1 MSTKGGGATGRRRV
15 GKVRVAAKPPGS
27 MSKKELMQA
36 VIDLRQANGELHSQ
50 MAGLR
55 YALGKS
61 QKKIKAYRLANETRK
76 LVFQASQRSGRPPVD
91 VRPWAT
97 LGPERNKEEEVRA
110 ELMNPI
116 LASRTSVAQSA
127 AALLESVGSGMIA
140 TAPLFRSPSIALLDQ
155 RAEAREA
162 SAFGGGAPRVPRQKK
177 ASREKPMQFGELLID
192 MEPLAPSKLKSM
204 LKKETSK
211 DRKYQQQG
219 RNRRPKSAQ
228 PTSRQRRAQIMN
240 GAPKMTEEQAQVH
253 MATMDMPFAKLTM
266 DPRLRKNREK
276 RMSKRR
282 QKKKAGKTHADGVPS
297 WSRAEHTD
305 VTSMFMV
312 KR

>member
-127 AALLESVGSGMIA
+127 AALLESVDSGMIA

-162 SAFGGGAPRVPRQKK
+162 SAFGGGGTP
-177 ASREKPMQFGELLID
+177 
-192 MEPLAPSKLKSM
+192 
-204 LKKETSK
+204 